1 MSRVLRL
8 LVAYDGTRFCGWQRQ
23 ENGPTIQAAIEDAL
37 RPFSGREVDGRVVAP
52 TVFGA
57 GRTDSGVHAL
67 GQVASV
73 EIGTAHPV
81 DVIRRALN
89 VQLDRDIR
97 VLQVTDAPEGF
108 NARFDATGK
117 TYRYRIATAEV
128 VSPFTHRYVW
138 HLPQPLD
145 VDAMQAVTA
154 GLLGRHDFS
163 AFMSSGSDVT
173 DAVRTLDRA
182 DLRVYDDEL
191 VFEVHGDG
199 FLRHMVRAI
208 VGTLVEVGTGRR
220 DPATVRALVDS
231 RDRSR
236 AGETAPAQGLILVS
250 VDYPSP

>member
-37 RPFSGREVDGRVVAP
+37 RPFAERP

-73 EIGTAHPV
+73 QIGTDHST
-81 DVIRRALN
+81 DIIRRALN
-89 VQLDRDIR
+89 VSLDRDIR
-97 VLQVTDAPEGF
+97 VLEVAEAPEGF
-108 NARFDATGK
+108 NARFDAIGK
-117 TYRYRIATAEV
+117 TYRYRIATGEI
-128 VSPFTHRYVW
+128 VSPFAHRYAW

-145 VDAMQAVTA
+145 VKAMHAATSA
-154 GLLGRHDFS
+154 LLGRHDFS
-163 AFMSSGSDVT
+163 AFMSSGSDVIDT
-173 DAVRTLDRA
+173 VRTLDRA
-182 DLRVYDDEL
+182 DLRADDDEL
-191 VFEVHGDG
+191 IFEVHGDG

-208 VGTLVEVGTGRR
+208 VGTLVDVGAGRR
-220 DPATVRALVDS
+220 DPATMHGLVDA
-231 RDRSR
+231 RDRAH
-236 AGETAPAQGLILVS
+236 AGDTAPAQGLTLVS